1 VSQALHLADPLLQL
15 APAPAKVM
23 GMIAYSYAVFLR
35 VYGQALILAGQL
47 EEAEATLHTARQM
60 LLAQGVVSELWWIDL
75 CLRRL
80 YQLTGRPQE
89 AATARA
95 EARRLVQQLAKEIPG
110 HKLRDNFRGR
120 ALNMIDMERSMLP
133 EQAAQATYGGLT
145 RREREVAA
153 QLVLGK
159 TNREIAETLV
169 VSTKTVEAHVSRI
182 LSRLGFTSRAQIAGW
197 AVEKKLASAPDSERK
212 LG

>member
-1 VSQALHLADPLLQL
+1 
-15 APAPAKVM
+15 
-23 GMIAYSYAVFLR
+23 
-35 VYGQALILAGQL
+35 
-47 EEAEATLHTARQM
+47 
-60 LLAQGVVSELWWIDL
+60 
-75 CLRRL
+75 
-80 YQLTGRPQE
+80 
-89 AATARA
+89 
-95 EARRLVQQLAKEIPG
+95 
-110 HKLRDNFRGR
+110 
-120 ALNMIDMERSMLP
+120 MLP
-133 EQAAQATYGGLT
+133 EQAAKATYGGLT

-197 AVEKKLASAPDSERK
+197 AVEKNLASAPDAERE